1 MSTDM
6 PKAKLYDLQGKLVG
20 EKELSADVFGV
31 SVKPTLVHEVMVG
44 MQASARRPWAHAKT
58 RGEVRGGGKKPWRQK
73 GTGRA
78 RHGSIRSPIWAGGGI
93 TFGPRSE
100 RDYTVKI
107 NRKAK
112 KQALL
117 MTLSDKVANEKLLL
131 VEQLAAK
138 DGKTKAVAGLLAKL
152 PIKGRLAMV
161 IAGSDALLARGT
173 RNLKTVRLSRVGDLS
188 LLDVLRAEY
197 VLSTPEAVEKLEKM
211 YGKKA

>member
-1 MSTDM
+1 M

-20 EKELSADVFGV
+20 EKELSAEVFGV
-31 SVKPTLVHEVMVG
+31 AVKPTVVHEVMVG
-44 MQASARRPWAHAKT
+44 MQANARGPWAHTKT
-58 RGEVRGGGKKPWRQK
+58 RGEVSGGGKKPWRQK

-78 RHGSIRSPIWAGGGI
+78 RHGSIRSPIWSGGGI

-100 RDYTVKI
+100 RDYSKKI
-107 NRKAK
+107 NRKTK

-131 VEQLAAK
+131 VESLAAK

-152 PIKGRLAMV
+152 PVKGRLALLLPGRDEM
-161 IAGSDALLARGT
+161 LARGT
-173 RNLKTVRLSRVGDLS
+173 RNLKAVRLSQVGNLS

-197 VLSTPEAVEKLEKM
+197 VLATPDAVAKLEKL
-211 YGKKA
+211 YGKAKA